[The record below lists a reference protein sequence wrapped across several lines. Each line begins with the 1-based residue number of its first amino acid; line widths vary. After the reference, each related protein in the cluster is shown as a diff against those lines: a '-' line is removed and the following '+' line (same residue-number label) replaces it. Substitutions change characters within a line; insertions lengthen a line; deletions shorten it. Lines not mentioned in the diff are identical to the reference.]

1 MKDLNNRIAL
11 AALERARN
19 QRLAKLPRNV
29 INSRTADKFVI
40 RGYLELFEA
49 LSQIGQHHG
58 RSQNSEVVAAILES
72 LQGYRRSSM
81 VIDALVI
88 KIGDKANDEIQ
99 NSYQKLDPALLKT
112 PHKFVVRL
120 PPNIRDTIREDI
132 ALAIEAEQ
140 HKSLSMNQW
149 LVNALVEW
157 VNVQRR
163 MNALIECALDM
174 DSAPAHQSRHWPE
187 ANVGKIQLA

>member
-19 QRLAKLPRNV
+19 QRLAKLPRKV

-40 RGYLELFEA
+40 RGYVEIFDA
-49 LSQIGQHHG
+49 LNQIGKHHG

-72 LQGYRRSSM
+72 LQGYRRSSLL
-81 VIDALVI
+81 IDALVM
-88 KIGDKANDEIQ
+88 KVGDKANAEIED
-99 NSYQKLDPALLKT
+99 SYQKLDPALFKT
-112 PHKFVVRL
+112 PQKFVVRL

-140 HKSLSMNQW
+140 HKSMSMNQW
-149 LVNALVEW
+149 LIDALVKW

-163 MNALIECALDM
+163 TNALIEYSLGLDP
-174 DSAPAHQSRHWPE
+174 SSNLQRPVQPLRA
-187 ANVGKIQLA
+187 

>member
-1 MKDLNNRIAL
+1 MTELHNRIAL

-19 QRLAKLPRNV
+19 QRMGKLPRKV

-40 RGYLELFEA
+40 RGYVEIFDA
-49 LSQIGQHHG
+49 LSQIGKHHG

-72 LQGYRRSSM
+72 LQGYRRSSLL
-81 VIDALVI
+81 IDALVM
-88 KIGDKANDEIQ
+88 KVGDKANAEIEG
-99 NSYQKLDPALLKT
+99 SYQKLDPALFKT
-112 PHKFVVRL
+112 PHKFSVRL

-149 LVNALVEW
+149 LVDAMVEW

-163 MNALIECALDM
+163 TNALIEYSLGLD
-174 DSAPAHQSRHWPE
+174 STTNQQRPEQRFVPGERHT
-187 ANVGKIQLA
+187 A